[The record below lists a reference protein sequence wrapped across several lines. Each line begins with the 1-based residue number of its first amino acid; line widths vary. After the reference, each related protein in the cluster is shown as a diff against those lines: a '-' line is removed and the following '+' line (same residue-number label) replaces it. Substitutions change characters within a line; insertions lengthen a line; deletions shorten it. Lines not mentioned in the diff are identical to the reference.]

1 MVVLIVEVVMMIGTP
16 LQVVVLIVVVDVV
29 MIGTPKLVGVL
40 IVVIVMMGRRRSS
53 VQRPP
58 GDLPRAGSPCP
69 CRALHLP
76 RKRRSGS
83 PLPS

>member
-40 IVVIVMMGRRRSS
+40 IVVIVMMGPSKIERPEASGRSAS
-53 VQRPP
+53 CWVSLSLP
-58 GDLPRAGSPCP
+58 GTSP
-69 CRALHLP
+69 
-76 RKRRSGS
+76 S
-83 PLPS
+83 PQAQVR